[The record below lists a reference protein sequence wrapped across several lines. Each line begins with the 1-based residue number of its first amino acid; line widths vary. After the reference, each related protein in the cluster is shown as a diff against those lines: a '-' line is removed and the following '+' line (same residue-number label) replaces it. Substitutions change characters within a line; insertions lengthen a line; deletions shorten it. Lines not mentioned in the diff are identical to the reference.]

1 MAVRISTA
9 AAIAACNTLTSLIDA
24 GSGVGT
30 LVIYDGARPANVDTA
45 VTTQTAL
52 VTFEFSDPAF
62 ASAVDA
68 NNAGHATANL
78 IAAVQADETG
88 TASWFRV
95 YDSDDNPIYDGT
107 VTDTNGNGDLKVS
120 STAIVQGIDVTVVSL
135 TASMPKGA

>member
-9 AAIAACNTLTSLIDA
+9 AALAACNAITALIDA
-24 GSGVGT
+24 GDVAGT
-30 LVIYDGARPANVDTA
+30 LVIYDGARPASADTA
-45 VTTQTAL
+45 ITTQTAL
-52 VTFEFSDPAF
+52 VTFEFGDPAF
-62 ASAVDA
+62 ASAVDV
-68 NNAGHATANL
+68 NNSGHATANL

-88 TASWFRV
+88 TAAWFRV
-95 YDSDDNPIYDGT
+95 YDSDDNPVYDGT

>member
-62 ASAVDA
+62 ANAVDA